1 VSGVLATL
9 IGAVAAYFKVHPT
22 VGASLF
28 SAGVTVTVLAV
39 LAKLD
44 GRKKVSGQRLA
55 AAEPSQPI
63 KGEPPVSEV
72 AEASV
77 SEREAKEI
85 IGRMLDDDPKLI
97 EAASAYAY
105 FQTSVRMGE
114 YPAFEWLKFGAVYAL
129 HPTLAADRRINRLLM
144 LRFQPETGEPVADML
159 LLILYGYKHIY
170 GSDEVSVEVLQK
182 ALWESGVRQKNNFAR
197 LPEGSLINIDD
208 LVRKWALRDLISPKF
223 RLSEGGAYRLT
234 EKGEQAVS
242 VLFEDLADR
251 A

>member
-182 ALWESGVRQKNNFAR
+182 ALWESWVRQKNNFAR